1 MDLILKFRGID
12 DYNRPVFVDKENNN
26 FYGSTCRL
34 FSGGETFENVIKQLE
49 HSDLVF
55 FGNKFNCEPEGG
67 NIIEGVNIILI
78 K

>member
-12 DYNRPVFVDKENNN
+12 DYNRPVFVDKENKN
-26 FYGSTCRL
+26 FYGSADRL

-49 HSDLVF
+49 PSDLIF
-55 FGNKFNCEPEGG
+55 FGYKFNCEPKGG
-67 NIIEGVNIILI
+67 NIREDINIILI